1 MNVATLTAPN
11 PWNAF
16 QEYRAAVKARYS
28 EEDATLMRAYRTLCH
43 GRKVLDLFAVIKDAG
58 LDPAGRPKLAIC
70 RADAERVS
78 FDRYGNGSAS
88 FWSGDQRRNA
98 AQGRRIRLPAS
109 TFPRVQPEANTSC
122 VARVPLI
129 PPAYRPAG
137 SLDRYHLLWE
147 ADWTSVPKDPI
158 LLRHLGKNL
167 YAVLAAWELTPV
179 EQAILRAR

>member
-1 MNVATLTAPN
+1 MNVATLTVPN

-28 EEDATLMRAYRTLCH
+28 EEDAVLMRAYRALGQ
-43 GRKVLDLFAVIKDAG
+43 GRKVLDLFAVIQEAG
-58 LDPAGRPKLAIC
+58 LNANGQPKLAVC
-70 RADAERVS
+70 RADAQIVNCRRYWNGRVE
-78 FDRYGNGSAS
+78 
-88 FWSGDQRRNA
+88 FWSGSLRRNA
-98 AQGRRIRLPAS
+98 KANRAIRLPRM
-109 TFPRVQPEANTSC
+109 TFPTGKDLDCRAT
-122 VARVPLI
+122 VPLI

-147 ADWTSVPKDPI
+147 ADWTAVPKDPI